1 MREAPASSSGQ
12 PPKTTRRFV
21 VVAVLAFVLC
31 GSIGAAVWFASSK
44 GSEGIQDDSNRP
56 KTGVGSIVSS
66 SSLMSPAEF
75 AKRAR
80 DGDPKMQL
88 SLGEDYFNGTFQI
101 KDEAEALKWVTKA
114 SEAGHVP
121 AHARLGYL
129 YANMKGSLRDQT
141 LAYRYYLKAAMHGDV
156 DSQHIVGLRLVKA
169 EGVERD
175 AITAYAWFNV
185 CAASFHHESALM
197 RDLIAENLTPT
208 QIDEAQKISRS
219 LLQQIE
225 ANQNKK

>member
-12 PPKTTRRFV
+12 PPKTIRRFV

-56 KTGVGSIVSS
+56 KSGVGSIVSS

-88 SLGEDYFNGTFQI
+88 SLGEHYFNGTFQI

-141 LAYRYYLKAAMHGDV
+141 LAHKFYLKAAMHGDV
-156 DSQHIVGLRLVKA
+156 DSQYIVGFHLVKG

-185 CAASFHHESALM
+185 SAASFHHDSARM
-197 RDLIAENLTPT
+197 RDLIAENLTPA
-208 QIDEAQKISRS
+208 QIDEAQKLSRQ
-219 LLQQIE
+219 LLAEIE
-225 ANQNKK
+225 ANQAKK

>member
-1 MREAPASSSGQ
+1 MRETPASSSGQ
-12 PPKTTRRFV
+12 PAKITRRFV
-21 VVAVLAFVLC
+21 FLTVLAFVFC
-31 GSIGAAVWFASSK
+31 GSIGAAIWFASSK
-44 GSEGIQDDSNRP
+44 GYESIQDESNRP
-56 KTGVGSIVSS
+56 KTGVGSIVTS

-141 LAYRYYLKAAMHGDV
+141 LAYKYYLKAAMHGDV
-156 DSQHIVGLRLVKA
+156 DSQYIVGSRLLYG
-169 EGVERD
+169 EGVARNG
-175 AITAYAWFNV
+175 ITAYAWFNV
-185 CAASFHHESALM
+185 CAANSNQHSAYM
-197 RDLIAENLTPT
+197 RDFIAEKMTPA

-219 LLQQIE
+219 LIQQIE
-225 ANQNKK
+225 ANQDKK